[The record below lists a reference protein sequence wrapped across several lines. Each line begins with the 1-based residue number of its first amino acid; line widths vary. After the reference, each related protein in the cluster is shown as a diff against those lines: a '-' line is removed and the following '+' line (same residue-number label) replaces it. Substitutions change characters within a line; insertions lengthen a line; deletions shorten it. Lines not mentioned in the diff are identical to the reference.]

1 MSLSTAPDDPKPK
14 PHKKHHKNIPKLP
27 SEIFPSTVIDEEP
40 EFASSIDFSES
51 NFDYTYKIKRF
62 FSKGFLANSI
72 ITLFN
77 QSPLLI
83 LLYYSY
89 AFYHLGFIFGIVF
102 LCLIILNSYFTSF
115 LTLRIKQET
124 STQSYNEFI
133 QKYLGE
139 NICLIYNCI
148 YFIYCFSL
156 AMIYI
161 YTYNH
166 IINELLDM
174 LFKLDESSRVIRLI
188 VLTVSLVLIGV
199 PSFFYKKDNVNNVIQ
214 ITNTAVIV
222 LCVVCVCVYN
232 LITKNGDSSNNINEL
247 AFMKRNKNIS
257 ISLSMIILSISIH
270 PFLYKQMNDLQL
282 FTMKRAKKMI
292 VSTSLIQFVFYLLF
306 GLFAFFTTKYNVNPT
321 NKIKINFLFFIC
333 NPNITSTYNVV
344 LFYIIQLFKF
354 LIALISV
361 YNSSITIY
369 EFYNTIKTQ
378 NSFQS
383 NALNT
388 SYELV
393 KYQNENNTNLK
404 ENISKN
410 NSIVLKLFCVLILI
424 VINIIILFTDDDSIH
439 LAFTFSG
446 GFCAG
451 TICYVFPCVGFLLV
465 FKYEK
470 HIFKCFVVVVMCTLG
485 VISIGITIHQC
496 VVVVNEMF

>member
-1 MSLSTAPDDPKPK
+1 MSLSTALDEPKPK
-14 PHKKHHKNIPKLP
+14 PYKKHHKNIPKFP

-40 EFASSIDFSES
+40 ELASSIDFSES
-51 NFDYTYKIKRF
+51 NLDYIYKIKRF

-83 LLYYSY
+83 LLYYPY

-124 STQSYNEFI
+124 SSQSYNEFI

-161 YTYNH
+161 YTYSH
-166 IINELLDM
+166 IINELLHV
-174 LFKLDESSRVIRLI
+174 LFDLGESSRVIRLI

-199 PSFFYKKDNVNNVIQ
+199 PSYFYKKESVNNVIQ
-214 ITNTAVIV
+214 IINVAVIV
-222 LCVVCVCVYN
+222 LCVVCVCMYN
-232 LITKNGDSSNNINEL
+232 LITTSEYSNNINEL
-247 AFMKRNKNIS
+247 AFIKRNKNIS
-257 ISLSMIILSISIH
+257 ISLSMIMLSISIH
-270 PFLYKQMNDLQL
+270 PFLHKQMNDLKL
-282 FTMKRAKKMI
+282 FTMKRAKRMI

-306 GLFAFFTTKYNVNPT
+306 GLFAFLTTKYNVNPT
-321 NKIKINFLFFIC
+321 NNNNNFLLFFIC
-333 NPNITSTYNVV
+333 NPNITSSHNVV

-354 LIALISV
+354 LIALICV
-361 YNSSITIY
+361 YNSSITIN

-378 NSFQS
+378 NSLQS
-383 NALNT
+383 TTLNT
-388 SYELV
+388 SYELI

-446 GFCAG
+446 GLCAG
-451 TICYVFPCVGFLLV
+451 IICYVFPCVGFLLV

-485 VISIGITIHQC
+485 VISVGITVHQC